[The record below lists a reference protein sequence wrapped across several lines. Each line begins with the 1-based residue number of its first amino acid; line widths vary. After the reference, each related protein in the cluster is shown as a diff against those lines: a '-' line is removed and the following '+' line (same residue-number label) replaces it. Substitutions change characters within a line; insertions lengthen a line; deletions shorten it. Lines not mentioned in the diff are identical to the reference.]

1 VSISSRNSSSDV
13 PRAGALA
20 AAAAWVTKDGRVAER
35 RHDRL
40 NCTPFAHVS
49 GVAFEWMC
57 CRADHVVVLTACD
70 RRLALVAGSVTW
82 R

>member
-1 VSISSRNSSSDV
+1 
-13 PRAGALA
+13 
-20 AAAAWVTKDGRVAER
+20 
-35 RHDRL
+35 
-40 NCTPFAHVS
+40 VS